1 MRMRDLINGELGEV
15 RLRTGAKPVP
25 EHVGLA
31 DLLDEITATTRH
43 EAKKSDIQFTE
54 EVDHQLELDTD
65 PQLLISVV
73 SNIIQN
79 AIKYSRA
86 GGRVSV
92 HAYSQNGYVVIEVAD
107 SCGGIPEDK
116 FNSIFQPFLRGK
128 TQQPGISALGFP
140 LLSVPSRH

>member
-73 SNIIQN
+73 FNIELMPSLDAVGRSNCLGR
-79 AIKYSRA
+79 IK
-86 GGRVSV
+86 
-92 HAYSQNGYVVIEVAD
+92 
-107 SCGGIPEDK
+107 
-116 FNSIFQPFLRGK
+116 RGH
-128 TQQPGISALGFP
+128 
-140 LLSVPSRH
+140 R